1 MYFHNILSKYQCGFR
16 KGLNAQHFLTKLS
29 EKWKQSLYNGL
40 VFGVSLTDFWKSFDC
55 LLHELLAAKLIE
67 YGVES
72 SSLIIQRIQGR
83 VLTVWV
89 ESVIYIARVLL
100 FLHKSGLV
108 FITITWSNEVKKK
121 TKNKIDTLTSRGC
134 AVKDTMERTIV

>member
-1 MYFHNILSKYQCGFR
+1 MQLQSLKR
-16 KGLNAQHFLTKLS
+16 KIEQKEIIIEQLVYYKIFQKFLRNFLTKLS

-72 SSLIIQRIQGR
+72 SSWIIQRIQGR

-89 ESVIYIARVLL
+89 ELVIYIARVLL

-108 FITITWSNEVKKK
+108 FIKVTWSNEVKKK
-121 TKNKIDTLTSRGC
+121 DKI
-134 AVKDTMERTIV
+134 